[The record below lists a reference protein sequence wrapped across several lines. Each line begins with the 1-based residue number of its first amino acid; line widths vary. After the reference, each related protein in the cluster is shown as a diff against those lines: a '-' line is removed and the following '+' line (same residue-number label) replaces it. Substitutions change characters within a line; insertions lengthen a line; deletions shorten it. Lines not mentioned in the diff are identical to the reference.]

1 MAWHQT
7 GDRPLVEQIIDYF
20 PIRYDFM
27 VISEGFFYQIQ
38 VISSVQNKQ
47 MLTLFYNIT

>member
-7 GDRPLVEQIIDYF
+7 GDKPLVEQIIDYF

-27 VISEGFFYQIQ
+27 MISEGFFFLPNTGHI
-38 VISSVQNKQ
+38 ISSKQ
-47 MLTLFYNIT
+47 TDVNFVL